1 MNCTTVR
8 LIVLV
13 QRLVF
18 LISVAKLD
26 NEGGVVGHQPITL
39 GTYIAQ
45 WGKKKPQMLLGKK
58 KLQCV
63 FYEAT
68 KYPQMKV
75 ICIPSIRGIGG
86 AGPSSLHTVL
96 EGPTEYVNARWM

>member
-1 MNCTTVR
+1 
-8 LIVLV
+8 
-13 QRLVF
+13 
-18 LISVAKLD
+18 
-26 NEGGVVGHQPITL
+26 
-39 GTYIAQ
+39 
-45 WGKKKPQMLLGKK
+45 MLLEKK
-58 KLQCV
+58 NYNCV
-63 FYEAT
+63 FYEAS